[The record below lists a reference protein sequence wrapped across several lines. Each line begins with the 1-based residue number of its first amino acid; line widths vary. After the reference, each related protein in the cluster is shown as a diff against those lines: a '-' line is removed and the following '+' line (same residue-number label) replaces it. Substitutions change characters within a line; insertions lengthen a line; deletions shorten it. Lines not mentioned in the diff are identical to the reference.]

1 MSSLILINYLEQQA
15 KSNSKLQELLAQ
27 TAQCLV
33 RKDEQRKLEKELL
46 QETLIN
52 TMDVYELES
61 IMKQLKLQY
70 QQQCAVKEQMLT
82 VYKHSVEFCVQV
94 QNIDWNSQLHCKLEL
109 MQLQCQNEMRELSE
123 EYEEEKERRKALEQR
138 PIVQAARAAEKEV
151 ANIQAK
157 IDNAKQ
163 RSAAYQSK
171 LLEQLDKLQNKR
183 NAIIVLLVKGS
194 KEIGGKEAELAALE
208 SAYNSQRK
216 DLVAQKQ
223 ELISKMQTLNTKLP
237 VFVNA
242 NELRPSLEKVTTNHD
257 FTPSIATKLDAFPK
271 FGNTTNADTDA
282 KPKEISFLDL
292 FKEWELKKQKQFQE
306 LVTTTVYPGSTPI
319 VPYMTVNC
327 DSEADHTNT
336 ISNRGPTSILRRPNI
351 TEGEGGAVIPKKRVR
366 FATLESFESDLD
378 FIPSRHA
385 SFNSSKYDIAAGT
398 DGQIENDTFLVEDN
412 VPSFN
417 GDTETI
423 EIFSTDEVMRNGNE
437 KPHSEELSG
446 QKQTKPDF
454 VTAKKLLRKARLLGS
469 QRQSKVQAIEKKSKI
484 EIQECRI
491 IKPAGTKLPTKLPI
505 TFTPEPQAQPANSTI
520 STETLQTTKNNVFK
534 KPQIPKIRKQEKIP
548 DGNNFFYDFLKES
561 SEENSQTDSEL
572 GLNTVKDT
580 NDMLSFDEPKGI
592 SVKCK
597 RKCKQPA
604 MDFERFFRE
613 TLKSCNDS
621 SAVIQVSPT
630 EEDNDSMQFDL
641 NFTDNN
647 GLSDFFAD
655 QKKSEKDDYVLSLN
669 LSD

>member
-1 MSSLILINYLEQQA
+1 M
-15 KSNSKLQELLAQ
+15 
-27 TAQCLV
+27 
-33 RKDEQRKLEKELL
+33 
-46 QETLIN
+46 
-52 TMDVYELES
+52 
-61 IMKQLKLQY
+61 
-70 QQQCAVKEQMLT
+70 
-82 VYKHSVEFCVQV
+82 
-94 QNIDWNSQLHCKLEL
+94 
-109 MQLQCQNEMRELSE
+109 
-123 EYEEEKERRKALEQR
+123 
-138 PIVQAARAAEKEV
+138 
-151 ANIQAK
+151 
-157 IDNAKQ
+157 
-163 RSAAYQSK
+163 
-171 LLEQLDKLQNKR
+171 
-183 NAIIVLLVKGS
+183 
-194 KEIGGKEAELAALE
+194 
-208 SAYNSQRK
+208 
-216 DLVAQKQ
+216 VAQKQ
-223 ELISKMQTLNTKLP
+223 ELISKMQTLNTKVSKRTMKLRIHKQVFVTIQLP

-306 LVTTTVYPGSTPI
+306 LVTTTVYPSTPI

-398 DGQIENDTFLVEDN
+398 GGQIENDTFLVEDN

-491 IKPAGTKLPTKLPI
+491 IKPAGTKLPT
-505 TFTPEPQAQPANSTI
+505 
-520 STETLQTTKNNVFK
+520 V
-534 KPQIPKIRKQEKIP
+534 
-548 DGNNFFYDFLKES
+548 
-561 SEENSQTDSEL
+561 
-572 GLNTVKDT
+572 
-580 NDMLSFDEPKGI
+580 
-592 SVKCK
+592 
-597 RKCKQPA
+597 
-604 MDFERFFRE
+604 RFFKDI
-613 TLKSCNDS
+613 LLLINLIF
-621 SAVIQVSPT
+621 V
-630 EEDNDSMQFDL
+630 FY
-641 NFTDNN
+641 
-647 GLSDFFAD
+647 
-655 QKKSEKDDYVLSLN
+655 KKIKFWGN
-669 LSD
+669 